1 MVDQG
6 CFEISRL
13 SIRLGLGKHAFTAVE
28 NVSLSNQPGE
38 FICILGPSG
47 CGKSTLLSSMAGH
60 VASSQGAIKLDGQ
73 LITKPNADIGLVF
86 QQHSLFPW
94 QRVID
99 NVAFGLKMR
108 GINKSERHRQ
118 AREMLELVGLSGFE
132 QHYPVQLSGGMQQR
146 VEIARVLIN
155 TPKVIL
161 MDEPFGALDAQTRLS
176 MQQFLLSVWEGIK
189 TSVIFITHDIEEALF
204 LADRLLI
211 MSQRP
216 GRFIEEIPLDF
227 ARPRTTELLATP
239 RFVQLK
245 QHCLT
250 VLQSQ
255 NHL

>member
-47 CGKSTLLSSMAGH
+47 CGKSTLLSTMAGH

-108 GINKSERHRQ
+108 GINKSERYRQ

-161 MDEPFGALDAQTRLS
+161 MDEPFG
-176 MQQFLLSVWEGIK
+176 
-189 TSVIFITHDIEEALF
+189 
-204 LADRLLI
+204 
-211 MSQRP
+211 
-216 GRFIEEIPLDF
+216 
-227 ARPRTTELLATP
+227 
-239 RFVQLK
+239 
-245 QHCLT
+245 
-250 VLQSQ
+250 
-255 NHL
+255 